1 MPSRSAEVWH
11 LRLKKYPL
19 TLATVGRSQVNT
31 TNTSSTGRAS
41 SLPRQCTACSL
52 QCVVEFA
59 YGVQCLPPSQANHQP
74 RPLLQ
79 NFLTRLQS
87 TFECRLSTSEF
98 RVSSFVRPPRRP
110 WQLPCVPAAGRA
122 AQPLTSRTHTHT
134 YITPAH
140 TTTNNNNQP
149 PNTPT
154 TTRTHKTKHKN
165 TKKTKKQ
172 KTQKHKNTKKQKTQK
187 PNRTKTKTK
196 SAYHTVPAKCQMLK
210 GN

>member
-1 MPSRSAEVWH
+1 M
-11 LRLKKYPL
+11 RLKKYPL

-98 RVSSFVRPPRRP
+98 RVSSFVRPPWRMATM
-110 WQLPCVPAAGRA
+110 AAAVCACSWPGSTA
-122 AQPLTSRTHTHT
+122 TDFSHTRT